1 MKKKIFVILL
11 LTTLVAN
18 FYTSASLEAIE
29 TKPEITN
36 VKSNNFGI

>member
-18 FYTSASLEAIE
+18 FYTSTSLEAIE
-29 TKPEITN
+29 ARPEITN
-36 VKSNNFGI
+36 VKLNNFGI